1 MGQRLD
7 NVTAIYLEG
16 IRDGNY
22 VDAVNKYVGQ
32 RYTQHSTPVRD
43 GKDGFIEFFEDFT
56 TRNPIRDIEI
66 VRGFED
72 GSFVF
77 VQAHQSLNNG
87 EFTYVTADIFDTDD
101 DAKLIEHWDMIAEV
115 EPTSVS
121 GRTPIDGPTEVTDLD
136 KTEVNK
142 QLVSEFAAKVLVGAD
157 PSLAS
162 TFVHADLAQHDAH
175 IADGLDA
182 LVNYAAVN
190 GLAYKQIHKVIG
202 SGNFVAVL
210 AEAEIAGTAT
220 ALIDLYRV
228 ENGLIAEHWVV
239 SEVITDPSTWVNSGK
254 F

>member
-43 GKDGFIEFFEDFT
+43 GKEGFIEFFEDFT

-72 GSFVF
+72 GPFVF
-77 VQAHQSLNNG
+77 VQAHQKLNNG
-87 EFTYVTADIFDTDD
+87 EFSYVTADIFDTDD

-142 QLVSEFAAKVLVGAD
+142 QLVSEFVAKVLVGAA
-157 PSLAS
+157 PALAA
-162 TFVHADLAQHDAH
+162 TYVHADLAQHDAR

-182 LVNYAAVN
+182 FLAYAAAH
-190 GLAYKQIHKVIG
+190 GLVYTQVHNVIG

-210 AEAEIAGTAT
+210 AEAELSGTAT

-228 ENGLIAEHWVV
+228 ENGLIVERWVV
-239 SEVITDPSTWVNSGK
+239 SEEITDPSTWVNSGK

>member
-7 NVTAIYLEG
+7 NVTGLYLEG
-16 IRDGNY
+16 IRDGNFVTAINSY
-22 VDAVNKYVGQ
+22 AGQ

-43 GKDGFIEFFEDFT
+43 GREGFIEFFEDFT

-72 GSFVF
+72 GHFVF
-77 VQAHQSLNNG
+77 IQARQKLNNG

-121 GRTPIDGPTEVTDLD
+121 GRTPFDGPTEVTDLD

-142 QLVSEFAAKVLVGAD
+142 RLVFEYVTKVLVEGD
-157 PSLAS
+157 GTLAAS
-162 TFVHADLAQHDAH
+162 FVHPDLAQHDSL
-175 IADGLDA
+175 IADGRDA
-182 LVNYAAVN
+182 YFAFADAHAVR
-190 GLAYKQIHKVIG
+190 YQQIHNLIG

-210 AEAEIAGTAT
+210 AAAHKDGIAQ

-228 ENGLIAEHWVV
+228 ENGLIVEHWVV
-239 SEVITDPSTWVNSGK
+239 SEEITDPSTWVNSGK

>member
-43 GKDGFIEFFEDFT
+43 GKEGFIEFFEDFT

-72 GSFVF
+72 GAFVF
-77 VQAHQSLNNG
+77 IQAHQKLNNG

-142 QLVSEFAAKVLVGAD
+142 HLVSEFAAKVLVGEDLA
-157 PSLAS
+157 LAS
-162 TFVHADLAQHDAH
+162 TYVHADLAQHDAR

-182 LVNYAAVN
+182 FVSYATAN
-190 GLAYKQIHKVIG
+190 GLVYKQIHKVIG

-239 SEVITDPSTWVNSGK
+239 SEEITDPSTWVNSGK